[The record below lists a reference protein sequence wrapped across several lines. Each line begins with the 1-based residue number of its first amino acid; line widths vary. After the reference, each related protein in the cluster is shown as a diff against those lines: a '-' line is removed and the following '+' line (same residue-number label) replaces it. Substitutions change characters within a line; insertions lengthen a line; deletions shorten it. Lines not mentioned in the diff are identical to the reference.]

1 MTIRETLR
9 RRRAQRGSAF
19 ILVLMALIVLTIFGL
34 ALASITQS
42 ELNIGSNERTSART
56 FYASEAG
63 MALLTA
69 RKNVLNDSAA
79 KTYVLPDTVR
89 TLGDQT
95 TRDQVQLSILLPILN
110 APCNLCEI
118 NNDTS
123 YSAIFERSNGSY
135 AIFATRVGVK
145 ADKISTTVVAQRAV
159 AGMLDLQPAKVPPD
173 KSFVN
178 PNEIKKL
185 TETPQGTISW
195 GGN

>member
-1 MTIRETLR
+1 MTREISR
-9 RRRAQRGSAF
+9 QSRAQRGSAF
-19 ILVLMALIVLTIFGL
+19 ILVLMALIVLTILGL

-42 ELNIGSNERTSART
+42 ELNIGSNERTSSRT

-63 MALLTA
+63 MGLLTA
-69 RKNVLNDSAA
+69 RKVVLNDGTS

-89 TLGDQT
+89 TLGNQT
-95 TRDQVQLSILLPILN
+95 TRDQAQLSMLLPILT

-118 NNDTS
+118 NNATS
-123 YSAIFERSNGSY
+123 YTSPYQRSNAAY

-145 ADKISTTVVAQRAV
+145 TDKISTVIVAQRAV
-159 AGMLDLQPAKVPPD
+159 AGMLDVQPAQVPPE
-173 KSFVN
+173 KQFAN
-178 PNEIKKL
+178 ANEIKKL